1 MFLFLSTASA
11 ATDLAGWIVAFRCSL
26 LCSAASLCWLLF
38 RLSMLFGELVEQTT
52 ALVNM
57 MSLAQ
62 APGIMT
68 AVDNLAAADF
78 FLAIAFQ
85 SWQNRCDEKKN
96 CISNACRDHI
106 ALR

>member
-1 MFLFLSTASA
+1 MRFFKKPPVASGNGLGVDWFADHFFIFWLAKLF
-11 ATDLAGWIVAFRCSL
+11 
-26 LCSAASLCWLLF
+26 
-38 RLSMLFGELVEQTT
+38 EKLVERHGV
-52 ALVNM
+52 VNM

-68 AVDNLAAADF
+68 AVNNLTAADF

>member
-1 MFLFLSTASA
+1 
-11 ATDLAGWIVAFRCSL
+11 
-26 LCSAASLCWLLF
+26 
-38 RLSMLFGELVEQTT
+38 
-52 ALVNM
+52 M

-68 AVDNLAAADF
+68 AVNNLAAADF

>member
-1 MFLFLSTASA
+1 VL
-11 ATDLAGWIVAFRCSL
+11 VALPSL
-26 LCSAASLCWLLF
+26 DAVWGTRGANN
-38 RLSMLFGELVEQTT
+38 GV
-52 ALVNM
+52 VNM

-68 AVDNLAAADF
+68 AVNNLTAADF